1 MAGSVTGAI
10 LAHMAAHANLSPTR
24 ALPLLDHFLTA
35 APPSA
40 NTAALASCIILAAHT
55 LAPPPHDQRTVRPSS
70 LLTCCAPF
78 LLSAPPPTARLI
90 PSSLL
95 LTFLTCNS
103 AFARCTPQALQKRQ
117 FCPPRSKKKINF
129 SKTERLDQAA
139 SAIACFSHDATSQPR
154 TRSPHQVLPSRSLS
168 QHFVFS
174 PAMESHHVVQNNVL
188 VFCFLHCHQGLYCR
202 TGNFSRNHSHG
213 RIPPGKI
220 GPFFTAGLDFAW
232 PLDFFLFIPGFLPGL
247 YPRLSVA

>member
-1 MAGSVTGAI
+1 MTSAQCVPAPC
-10 LAHMAAHANLSPTR
+10 SPVAR
-24 ALPLLDHFLTA
+24 LFY
-35 APPSA
+35 
-40 NTAALASCIILAAHT
+40 
-55 LAPPPHDQRTVRPSS
+55 S
-70 LLTCCAPF
+70 LR
-78 LLSAPPPTARLI
+78 PPPTARLI
-90 PSSLL
+90 SSSLL

-168 QHFVFS
+168 QHLFFS

-202 TGNFSRNHSHG
+202 TGNFSRNRSHG
-213 RIPPGKI
+213 RIPARENW
-220 GPFFTAGLDFAW
+220 PFLLPDWILLGHWISFCSSQDFCPDCILA
-232 PLDFFLFIPGFLPGL
+232 
-247 YPRLSVA
+247 